1 MNERMKA
8 LLAQITAIQAI
19 AKGFMTGETKEV
31 EKASAELA
39 KADALQKEFNV
50 EKALY
55 EADKCGVPD
64 IIPPTEKT
72 LTDEQKEEKAF
83 VNHITGVE
91 KTLSQGANG
100 AIVPKSISN
109 KIIETVKELSP
120 IYARATV
127 YNATGELAIP
137 SYGADGGSDVNAAY
151 QGAEF
156 TELTAAQGKFTS
168 ISLLNNAVGSLALI
182 SKQLINNTDIDVATF
197 TKNKVAKAFADF
209 IEKESI
215 VGTGATGH
223 MTGVTLTTNLN
234 TLLTKTLA
242 GITADVLIDTQLLVP
257 EVYQANACW
266 LMNKT
271 TFAAL
276 RKLKDGD
283 NTYLL
288 TKDFTTSFGWTL
300 LGKPVFIS
308 ENMPSVAASTVPI
321 IYGDLSG
328 LAIKLSKNVEIQV
341 LVEKYATQN
350 AIGIVGWAELDS
362 KIENSQKFVGL
373 KMSV

>member
-1 MNERMKA
+1 MNERMKQI
-8 LLAQITAIQAI
+8 LAQIAAIQAT

-31 EKASAELA
+31 EKASTELA
-39 KADALQKEFNV
+39 KVDPLQKEYNV

-55 EADKCGVPD
+55 EAEKGKVPD
-64 IIPPTEKT
+64 VIPSTEKV
-72 LTDEQKEEKAF
+72 LTDEEKEEKAF

-127 YNATGELAIP
+127 YNAKGELVIP

-151 QGAEF
+151 QGTEF
-156 TELTAAQGKFTS
+156 AELTAAQGKFTS

-182 SKQLINNTDIDVATF
+182 SKQLINNTDIDVLTF

-209 IEKESI
+209 IEKEAI